1 MVQERQEP
9 AEIDVLKNHFHKY
22 VKKVMMWR
30 RKVFCI
36 AALFLLLIEACLSDD
51 DEEDLAFIGDSLVAR
66 WDLQEYFPSRHTG
79 NYGVSGSG
87 IAHIEDYK
95 GYFVDK
101 DVVVIIGTNDLEHVK
116 SDEAEYAERYVDAVL
131 QLGAEKIYLF
141 SIFPRSFENDA
152 DSINYKVARI
162 NGLIKERIDS
172 TSVHYID
179 VFDDLSKGDSI
190 DMQYSYD
197 GLHLSTYGYELIS
210 SRLKELL

>member
-1 MVQERQEP
+1 M
-9 AEIDVLKNHFHKY
+9 
-22 VKKVMMWR
+22 KK
-30 RKVFCI
+30 
-36 AALFLLLIEACLSDD
+36 LLLVLMIFIMACSFDD
-51 DEEDLAFIGDSLVAR
+51 DEQDIAFIGDSLVAR
-66 WDLQEYFPSRHTG
+66 WDLQEYFPSRHTE

-95 GYFVDK
+95 GCFIDK
-101 DVVVIIGTNDLEHVK
+101 DVVVIIGTNDLGRVK
-116 SDEAEYAERYVDAVL
+116 TDEAGYAERYVDAVL

-172 TSVHYID
+172 TRIHYID
-179 VFDDLSKGDSI
+179 VFEDLSKGDSI